1 MFQIKLPESRWKDIE
16 AKIPS
21 NIFKIH
27 KQAVNINLPMVTM
40 RDSIQK
46 HRKSN
51 IDVAIICFIDAC
63 ETARDAIGALKYAH
77 ASLVWFY
84 EYHPKAPQKYEA
96 AHYGKFYSTD
106 VTLRLYSAAE
116 HVSSFIIEFL
126 EISPK
131 KFVQHKNRPST
142 QTKIGEYMVKH
153 EPYHNITAA
162 IQKLIEGRIWLDT
175 MDYRND
181 WVHNQ
186 APLIADTGIRLKR
199 KSTVKE
205 SGNECSIPFGV
216 YEEPKYTIEE
226 FLYLITE
233 ASVRFVKFMS
243 EMLSVLT
250 EYIENLTYK
259 HEPTPC

>member
-1 MFQIKLPESRWKDIE
+1 MFKINLPENRWKDIE
-16 AKIPS
+16 VKIPS
-21 NIFKIH
+21 NIFAIH
-27 KQAVNINLPMVTM
+27 KHAVNINLPMATM

-63 ETARDAIGALKYAH
+63 ETARDAISALTYAH

-84 EYHPKAPQKYEA
+84 EYHPKAPLKYEA
-96 AHYGKFYSTD
+96 AHYGKFYGTD
-106 VTLRLYSAAE
+106 VALRLYSAAE

-131 KFVQHKNRPST
+131 KFVQHKNRSSS
-142 QTKIGEYMVKH
+142 QTKVGEYMVKY
-153 EPYHNITAA
+153 EPDHNITMA
-162 IQKLIEGRIWLDT
+162 IQKLIGGRVWLDT
-175 MDYRND
+175 MKYRNG

-186 APLIADTGIRLKR
+186 APLIANTGIRLKR

-205 SGNECSIPFGV
+205 SGNECSILFGV
-216 YEEPKYTIEE
+216 YEEPKYTIEK

-243 EMLSVLT
+243 EMSDVLT
-250 EYIENLTYK
+250 EYIENLTHK
-259 HEPTPC
+259 